1 MGIQTT
7 RKEKEKMREGLKGF
21 AKSPDDKEFRL
32 YIKNR
37 EVNKLIKEY
46 KKLKKYQKSTIFEIE
61 KLSGQETRIDKLIN
75 EYGIDPE
82 AIE

>member
-1 MGIQTT
+1 MSQGF
-7 RKEKEKMREGLKGF
+7 KGF
-21 AKSPDDKEFRL
+21 SKPENNKELKL
-32 YIKNR
+32 YIKNK
-37 EVNKLIKEY
+37 EIKNIINQY
-46 KKLKKYQKSTIFEIE
+46 KKLKKYQKSSIFEIE

>member
-1 MGIQTT
+1 MS
-7 RKEKEKMREGLKGF
+7 EGFKGF
-21 AKSPDDKEFRL
+21 TKPTDDKEFRL

-46 KKLKKYQKSTIFEIE
+46 KKLKKYQKSSIFEIE
-61 KLSGQETRIDKLIN
+61 KLSGQETKIDKLIN
-75 EYGIDPE
+75 KYGIDPE

>member
-1 MGIQTT
+1 MS
-7 RKEKEKMREGLKGF
+7 EGFKGF
-21 AKSPDDKEFRL
+21 AESGKDKEFRL

-46 KKLKKYQKSTIFEIE
+46 KKIKKYQKSSIFEIE
-61 KLSGQETRIDKLIN
+61 KLSGQETKIDKLIN

>member
-1 MGIQTT
+1 MSSGF
-7 RKEKEKMREGLKGF
+7 KGDITP
-21 AKSPDDKEFRL
+21 KKDKELRL

-37 EVNKLIKEY
+37 EVDKIIKEY
-46 KKLKKYQKSTIFEIE
+46 KKLKKYQKSSIFEIE

-82 AIE
+82 ALE

>member
-1 MGIQTT
+1 MS
-7 RKEKEKMREGLKGF
+7 EGFKGF
-21 AKSPDDKEFRL
+21 SKPENDKKFKL
-32 YIKNR
+32 YIKNK
-37 EVNKLIKEY
+37 EIKNIINQY
-46 KKLKKYQKSTIFEIE
+46 KKLKKYQKSSIFEIE

>member
-1 MGIQTT
+1 MSQGF
-7 RKEKEKMREGLKGF
+7 KGF
-21 AKSPDDKEFRL
+21 SKPENDKELKL
-32 YIKNR
+32 YIKN
-37 EVNKLIKEY
+37 KEITNIINQY
-46 KKLKKYQKSTIFEIE
+46 KKLKKYQKSSIFEIE

>member
-1 MGIQTT
+1 MSQGF
-7 RKEKEKMREGLKGF
+7 KGF
-21 AKSPDDKEFRL
+21 SKPENDKELKL
-32 YIKNR
+32 YIKNK
-37 EVNKLIKEY
+37 EIKNIINQY
-46 KKLKKYQKSTIFEIE
+46 KKLKKYQKSSIFEIE

>member
-1 MGIQTT
+1 MS
-7 RKEKEKMREGLKGF
+7 EGFKGF
-21 AKSPDDKEFRL
+21 AKPENEKKFKL

-46 KKLKKYQKSTIFEIE
+46 KKLKKYQKSSIFEIE
-61 KLSGQETRIDKLIN
+61 KLSGQETKIDKLIN
-75 EYGIDPE
+75 KYGIDPE

>member
-1 MGIQTT
+1 MS
-7 RKEKEKMREGLKGF
+7 EGFKGF
-21 AKSPDDKEFRL
+21 AKSADDKEFRL

-46 KKLKKYQKSTIFEIE
+46 KKIKKYQKSSIFEIE

-75 EYGIDPE
+75 QYGIDSE

>member
-1 MGIQTT
+1 MS
-7 RKEKEKMREGLKGF
+7 EGFRGF
-21 AKSPDDKEFRL
+21 AKPVDDKEFRL

-46 KKLKKYQKSTIFEIE
+46 KKIKKYQKSSIFEIE
-61 KLSGQETRIDKLIN
+61 KLSGQETKIDKLIK

>member
-1 MGIQTT
+1 MSNGF
-7 RKEKEKMREGLKGF
+7 KGF
-21 AKSPDDKEFRL
+21 SDPADDKEFRL

-37 EVNKLIKEY
+37 EVNNLIKQY
-46 KKLKKYQKSTIFEIE
+46 KKIKKYQKSSFFEIE
-61 KLSGQETRIDKLIN
+61 KLSGQETKVDKLLN